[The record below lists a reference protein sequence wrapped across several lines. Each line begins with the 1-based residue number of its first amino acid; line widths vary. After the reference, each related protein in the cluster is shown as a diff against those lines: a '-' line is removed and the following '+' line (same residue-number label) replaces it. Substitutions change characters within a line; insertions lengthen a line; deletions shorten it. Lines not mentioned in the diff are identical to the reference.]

1 MEQAE
6 ARRKWEQEVA
16 DRKRKWEQEEADRKR
31 DDARGDFLPM
41 MGGFAVIASVLGAF
55 AEVYRWLQSGVWAP
69 YDSWAIGRGF
79 FDQSWLAVPESWV
92 GIHLIVVWCLDMPLF
107 IGLTLFVFGGC
118 GVVFYLLFFVF
129 LEPIH
134 HRYFLPNSWT
144 RRPR

>member
-6 ARRKWEQEVA
+6 AR
-16 DRKRKWEQEEADRKR
+16 RKWEQEEADRKR

-118 GVVFYLLFFVF
+118 GVVFYLLLFVF

-134 HRYFLPNSWT
+134 HRYFLPKSWT